1 MKLFDEVILSDTE
14 IAIVKERLS
23 NPVVIKYLRS
33 LAQNAAIDA
42 VMDNNRLTSEPDDI
56 YKVKNA
62 FLQGTIAAVSD
73 LVDIALTVPQSDS
86 PTQ

>member
-1 MKLFDEVILSDTE
+1 MKLFEDIVLSDTE
-14 IAIVKERLS
+14 VAIVKEKLS

-42 VMDNNRLTSEPDDI
+42 VMDNNRLTTEADDI

-73 LVDIALTVPQSDS
+73 LVDIAETVPQSDV
-86 PTQ
+86 PNQ